1 MNIPRETI
9 KIPHYK
15 HPADN
20 GFFLRRLSDGHSM
33 PDKRFQPH
41 RDDYYIFLV
50 LTSGTAS
57 GMIDFKRVDIQKNQS
72 IIISPNQVH
81 FIEQTETD
89 IDGWV
94 LAISAEHL
102 SAKDIDKVA
111 AYALNISSFDLEKYS
126 ADLANLFSILQ
137 RRIHENDMAKT
148 LGSSIKSII
157 LDCAPKLSFGTKNR
171 YLRIVVELNKLI
183 ERNIISEKKPSAYAS
198 MLNISEVYLN
208 EAVKATT
215 GKNVSSF
222 IRSKIILTAKR
233 KMTYTSLSV
242 KEIAY
247 TLGYEDYPYF
257 SRLFKKET
265 GIAPMEFRKTLNSPT

>member
-1 MNIPRETI
+1 
-9 KIPHYK
+9 
-15 HPADN
+15 
-20 GFFLRRLSDGHSM
+20 
-33 PDKRFQPH
+33 
-41 RDDYYIFLV
+41 
-50 LTSGTAS
+50 
-57 GMIDFKRVDIQKNQS
+57 MIDFKRVDIQKNQS

-148 LGSSIKSII
+148 LGSAIKSII

-242 KEIAY
+242 KEISLY
-247 TLGYEDYPYF
+247 
-257 SRLFKKET
+257 S
-265 GIAPMEFRKTLNSPT
+265 GI

>member
-1 MNIPRETI
+1 MGACHFGR
-9 KIPHYK
+9 
-15 HPADN
+15 AS
-20 GFFLRRLSDGHSM
+20 FC
-33 PDKRFQPH
+33 KRH
-41 RDDYYIFLV
+41 R
-50 LTSGTAS
+50 
-57 GMIDFKRVDIQKNQS
+57 QS
-72 IIISPNQVH
+72 RGLCLGIS
-81 FIEQTETD
+81 
-89 IDGWV
+89 
-94 LAISAEHL
+94 
-102 SAKDIDKVA
+102 
-111 AYALNISSFDLEKYS
+111 SSFDLEKYS

-137 RRIHENDMAKT
+137 RRIHENDMAKDS
-148 LGSSIKSII
+148 GFSHKSII

-198 MLNISEVYLN
+198 MLNISEEVYLN

-222 IRSKIILTAKR
+222 IRSKIIFNSQTQ
-233 KMTYTSLSV
+233 MTYTSLSV